1 MQKHDLCLQLM
12 LLLFE
17 KNSKGLEFIWNDIF
31 IKNNSIHLCI
41 IV

>member
-1 MQKHDLCLQLM
+1 MQKHVLCLQLM

-17 KNSKGLEFIWNDIF
+17 KLSKGLEFIWNDIV
-31 IKNNSIHLCI
+31 IKNNSIHHYI